1 MAQQDDLRVLSLI
14 ASATEIVCALGLRD
28 RLVGRSHECDYPP
41 DVRDLPQATQPR
53 FDVHASSQEIDRQV
67 KALSSE
73 ARALDALGVYD
84 MRPGALSTT
93 RPTHIITQSQCDVCA
108 VSLRDV
114 EGVVAREAG
123 CNAEIVSLEPNSLA
137 DIWED
142 FQRVGNALGHRSAG
156 ARLVSDTKSRIDAVG
171 EAARDLPS
179 QPTVAAIEWIDP
191 LMAAGNWMPELIE
204 IAGGRCLFG
213 SAGQHSPWI
222 SFEDVL
228 RADPDVILLSPC
240 GFDIERTL
248 ADVPIL
254 QAEPRWSSLKAVR
267 REQVFVADG
276 NQFFNR
282 PGPRLAESVEILAEI
297 LHPGR
302 FDFGHKGEAWVPVP
316 RTEPRGGES
325 STDAPTGARPCC
337 GRAASA

>member
-1 MAQQDDLRVLSLI
+1 MAQQGDLRVLSLI
-14 ASATEIVCALGLRD
+14 ASATEIVSALGLQE

-41 DVRDLPQATQPR
+41 DVRELPQATQPR

-84 MRPGALSTT
+84 MRPGALRTT

-114 EGVVAREAG
+114 ERAVARAAG

-142 FQRVGNALGHRSAG
+142 FQRVADALGHGSAG
-156 ARLVSDTKSRIDAVG
+156 TRLVAETKARIEAVG
-171 EAARDLPS
+171 EAARDLPT

-191 LMAAGNWMPELIE
+191 LMAAGNWMPELLA
-204 IAGGRCLFG
+204 IAGGTCVFG

-282 PGPRLAESVEILAEI
+282 PGPRLAESTEILAEI
-297 LHPGR
+297 LHPDR
-302 FDFGHKGEAWVPVP
+302 FDFGHKGEAWVAVAGI
-316 RTEPRGGES
+316 EQCGGECG
-325 STDAPTGARPCC
+325 TDSVTGARPCC
-337 GRAASA
+337 DRAASA

>member
-1 MAQQDDLRVLSLI
+1 MAPQDDLRILSLI

-41 DVRDLPQATQPR
+41 DVGDLPQATQPR
-53 FDVHASSQEIDRQV
+53 FDVHASSQEIDTQV

-84 MRPGALSTT
+84 MQPGALRTT
-93 RPTHIITQSQCDVCA
+93 RPTHIVTQSQCDVCA

-114 EGVVAREAG
+114 ERAVAREAG
-123 CNAEIVSLEPNSLA
+123 CSAEIVSLQPNSLA
-137 DIWED
+137 DIWKD
-142 FQRVGNALGHRSAG
+142 FRRVGDALGHRDAG

-179 QPTVAAIEWIDP
+179 KPAVAAIEWIDP

-213 SAGQHSPWI
+213 GAGEHSPWI
-222 SFEDVL
+222 GFEDVL

-248 ADVPIL
+248 EDVPIL
-254 QAEPRWSSLKAVR
+254 QAEPRWPSLNAVR

-297 LHPGR
+297 LHPDR

-316 RTEPRGGES
+316 R
-325 STDAPTGARPCC
+325 
-337 GRAASA
+337 SA

>member
-1 MAQQDDLRVLSLI
+1 
-14 ASATEIVCALGLRD
+14 
-28 RLVGRSHECDYPP
+28 
-41 DVRDLPQATQPR
+41 
-53 FDVHASSQEIDRQV
+53 
-67 KALSSE
+67 
-73 ARALDALGVYD
+73 
-84 MRPGALSTT
+84 MRPGALRTT

-114 EGVVAREAG
+114 ERAVAREAG
-123 CNAEIVSLEPNSLA
+123 CSAAIVSLQPNSLA

-142 FQRVGNALGHRSAG
+142 FQRVADALGHGSAG
-156 ARLVSDTKSRIDAVG
+156 VGLVADTKRRIDAVG
-171 EAARDLPS
+171 EAARDLPWR
-179 QPTVAAIEWIDP
+179 PTVAAIEWIDP

-222 SFEDVL
+222 SFEHVL

-297 LHPGR
+297 LHPDR
-302 FDFGHKGEAWVPVP
+302 FDFGHKGEAWAPVP
-316 RTEPRGGES
+316 QTERRGGES
-325 STDAPTGARPCC
+325 DVDAVTGARPCC

>member
-1 MAQQDDLRVLSLI
+1 M
-14 ASATEIVCALGLRD
+14 G
-28 RLVGRSHECDYPP
+28 
-41 DVRDLPQATQPR
+41 DLPQATQPR

-84 MRPGALSTT
+84 MQQGALRAT

-114 EGVVAREAG
+114 ERAVAREAG
-123 CNAEIVSLEPNSLA
+123 CSAEIVSLQPNSLA

-142 FQRVGNALGHRSAG
+142 FQRVGDALGHRSAG
-156 ARLVSDTKSRIDAVG
+156 ARLVSDTQSRIDAVG
-171 EAARDLPS
+171 QAARDLPS
-179 QPTVAAIEWIDP
+179 KPTVAAIEWIDP
-191 LMAAGNWMPELIE
+191 LMAAGNWMPELVE
-204 IAGGRCLFG
+204 ISGGRCLFG
-213 SAGQHSPWI
+213 RAGRHSPWI
-222 SFEDVL
+222 GFEDVL
-228 RADPDVILLSPC
+228 QADPDVILLSPC

-254 QAEPRWSSLKAVR
+254 QAEPRWSSLEAVR
-267 REQVFVADG
+267 RERVFVADG

-297 LHPGR
+297 LHPDR
-302 FDFGHKGEAWVPVP
+302 FDFGHRGEAWVAVP
-316 RTEPRGGES
+316 R
-325 STDAPTGARPCC
+325 
-337 GRAASA
+337 SA

>member
-41 DVRDLPQATQPR
+41 DVGDLPQATQPR

-84 MRPGALSTT
+84 MQPGALRTT
-93 RPTHIITQSQCDVCA
+93 RPTHIVTQSQCDVCA

-114 EGVVAREAG
+114 ERAVAREAG
-123 CNAEIVSLEPNSLA
+123 CSAEIVSLQPNSLA

-142 FQRVGNALGHRSAG
+142 FRRVGDALGHRDAG

-171 EAARDLPS
+171 EAARDLRS
-179 QPTVAAIEWIDP
+179 KPTVAAIEWIDP

-213 SAGQHSPWI
+213 SAGEHSPWI
-222 SFEDVL
+222 GFEDVL

-254 QAEPRWSSLKAVR
+254 QAEPRWSSLNAVR
-267 REQVFVADG
+267 RERVFVADG

-282 PGPRLAESVEILAEI
+282 PGPRLAESVEILAEL
-297 LHPGR
+297 LHPDR
-302 FDFGHKGEAWVPVP
+302 FDFGHEGEAWVAVP
-316 RTEPRGGES
+316 R
-325 STDAPTGARPCC
+325 
-337 GRAASA
+337 SA